1 MQSGSGEQ
9 AAIQDIVAEL
19 EEEPKEL
26 SQMYNDYATPHR
38 LWPLAL
44 EMVALANFNDAAYI
58 RQLWDVYLRQ
68 VLIAKR
74 PTAVLPPPAC
84 PVTRQ
89 PDQLLGQLHNA

>member
-1 MQSGSGEQ
+1 MLKASSAGMQSGSGEQ
-9 AAIQDIVAEL
+9 GAIQDEVAEL

-68 VLIAKR
+68 VPIPKR
-74 PTAVLPPPAC
+74 
-84 PVTRQ
+84 
-89 PDQLLGQLHNA
+89 